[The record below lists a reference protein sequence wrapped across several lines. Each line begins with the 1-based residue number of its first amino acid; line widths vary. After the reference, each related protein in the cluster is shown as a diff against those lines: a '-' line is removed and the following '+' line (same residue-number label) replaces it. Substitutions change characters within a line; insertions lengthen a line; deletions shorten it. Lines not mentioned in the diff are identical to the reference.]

1 MNAFCRYSLH
11 YDGLGVRKIGTFNQV
26 WHFGTEDTH
35 SWRCV
40 VAMKYGEE
48 WGGWTSKLL
57 QGTHVCCLWKSVRV
71 GWDRLL
77 QYVHFNVADG
87 HVW

>member
-1 MNAFCRYSLH
+1 MLFVDIVCT
-11 YDGLGVRKIGTFNQV
+11 DGLGVRKIGTFNQV

-57 QGTHVCCLWKSVRV
+57 QGTHVCCL
-71 GWDRLL
+71 GWGGTDF
-77 QYVHFNVADG
+77 YNMYTSM
-87 HVW
+87 